1 MQAIRT
7 LQARIFFVVAGLV
20 AAIGGGAFALQAY
33 ASRQYELA
41 MTEALNASVAS
52 TISAELAASGNASE
66 SLADR
71 AKPIFTRLMNVNP
84 TIEIYLLGRSG
95 AILGFTAPAQEVRRS
110 VVDLAPITAF
120 IANDF
125 DYPIFGD
132 NPKDPA
138 SKKIFSAAPLNVGRD
153 TVGYVYVILGGVAL
167 DAAARRTQTGLLA
180 RSGAILATGALLA
193 GLAATLYIRADVIAR
208 LHRLVAA
215 IGEFRASGFRKSRA
229 AVGAANEK
237 GDEIDAVSRA
247 FGAMEAQ
254 IEMLLAKL
262 EENDRGRRELLA
274 NVAHD
279 LRTPIASAR
288 AHLETLVIK
297 QAVLSSEQR
306 ADHLEIAARQLERL
320 GRLAE
325 ELFDLGKLEAPSAR
339 AATER
344 FPLAELAQDVVQ
356 KFQIEARERGVV
368 LSAGLGADMPH
379 LNGDIAL
386 IERVLDNLIENAI
399 QHTPPEG
406 RIDLTIAARGP
417 SVVITV
423 ADTGGGIA
431 EQHLPHVF
439 ERFYRAEPR
448 EGHDSGGSGLG
459 LAIVRRIVEMHGG
472 VVSVESTLGGGARFS
487 VTLPAG

>member
-1 MQAIRT
+1 MRT

-20 AAIGGGAFALQAY
+20 AAIGGGAFVLQAY
-33 ASRQYELA
+33 TSRQYELT

-52 TISAELAASGNASE
+52 TISAELAASGGATE

-84 TIEIYLLGRSG
+84 NIEIYLLAPSG
-95 AILGFTAPAQEVRRS
+95 AILAFTAPTQEVRRS
-110 VVDLAPITAF
+110 TVDLAPIKAY

-125 DYPIFGD
+125 AYPIFGD

-138 SKKIFSAAPLNVGRD
+138 SQKIFSAAPVEAGRD
-153 TVGYVYVILGGVAL
+153 SAGYVYVILGGAEV
-167 DAAARRTQTGLLA
+167 DAAARRTRTGLLA
-180 RSGAILATGALLA
+180 QSGALLATGALLA

-215 IGEFRASGFRKSRA
+215 ISAFRASGFRNSHA
-229 AVGAANEK
+229 AVVGADEP

-247 FGAMEAQ
+247 FRAMQAQ
-254 IEMLLAKL
+254 IEMLLARL

-297 QAVLSSEQR
+297 QAVLSSGQR

-339 AATER
+339 AAMER

-356 KFQIEARERGVV
+356 KFQIEARERGIV
-368 LSAGLGADMPH
+368 LSAALGADMPH

-386 IERVLDNLIENAI
+386 IERMLDNLIENAI
-399 QHTPPEG
+399 THTPPGG
-406 RIDLTIAARGP
+406 RIDLTIAARGE
-417 SVVITV
+417 SVVMMV

-459 LAIVRRIVEMHGG
+459 LAIVRRIVEIHGG
-472 VVSVESTLGGGARFS
+472 AVSVESTLGGGARFS
-487 VTLPAG
+487 VVLPAV